1 MKNIRMSLVLA
12 AIAAGLVLSSAS
24 ALAADFAVTALG
36 STAYV
41 INGANNPTLTL
52 QRGTTYTFAVNAAGH
67 PFDIKTN
74 NTTGTANRY
83 NNGVT
88 GQGVMNGTL
97 TFAVPL
103 DAPTPLRYICEL
115 HAAMT
120 GIINLNTPPSVTITN
135 PTTGTVFA
143 APASVTIQASASDT
157 GGTVTNVQFRVNST
171 VLLNDPTAP
180 FSATTNNMP
189 SGSYTLT
196 AIASDNLGAKAT
208 NSVSIT
214 VDAAP
219 TISITNPIAGSIFTP
234 PANVTIQATA
244 SDNGSVSAV
253 LFLVDANTLTN
264 DVAAPYSGVANN
276 LSPGSH
282 TLTAI
287 ATDNLGL
294 KATNAISIIVDSPP
308 SVTITNPVDDA
319 VFTAPANVTIQASAA
334 DTDGT
339 VTNVQ
344 FLVGSTVI
352 SNRTTLPY
360 AATTNG
366 LPAGNYTLTAIA
378 SDNVGA
384 KATNSVSISVTNP
397 PPSPVTILNPA
408 FNGSSFSFSFATQ
421 IGYTYSGQFTAS
433 LNPTNWFTFTN
444 LTGGGSVVRV
454 TDSPLTNS
462 TRYYR
467 VEVQ

>member
-1 MKNIRMSLVLA
+1 
-12 AIAAGLVLSSAS
+12 
-24 ALAADFAVTALG
+24 
-36 STAYV
+36 
-41 INGANNPTLTL
+41 
-52 QRGTTYTFAVNAAGH
+52 
-67 PFDIKTN
+67 
-74 NTTGTANRY
+74 
-83 NNGVT
+83 
-88 GQGVMNGTL
+88 
-97 TFAVPL
+97 
-103 DAPTPLRYICEL
+103 
-115 HAAMT
+115 MT
-120 GIINLNTPPSVTITN
+120 GIINLVNPANTPPSVTITS

-143 APASVTIQASASDT
+143 SPASVTIQANASDT
-157 GGTVTNVQFRVNST
+157 DGTVTNVQFRVNST

-196 AIASDNLGAKAT
+196 AIASDNLGATAT

-219 TISITNPIAGSIFTP
+219 TVTVTNPIAGAVFIS

-244 SDNGSVSAV
+244 SDSDGS
-253 LFLVDANTLTN
+253 
-264 DVAAPYSGVANN
+264 
-276 LSPGSH
+276 
-282 TLTAI
+282 
-287 ATDNLGL
+287 
-294 KATNAISIIVDSPP
+294 
-308 SVTITNPVDDA
+308 
-319 VFTAPANVTIQASAA
+319 
-334 DTDGT
+334 

-352 SNRTTLPY
+352 SNRTTAPY

-384 KATNSVSISVTNP
+384 KATNNISISVTNP
-397 PPSPVTILNPA
+397 PPSPVTIVNPT

-421 IGYTYSGQFTAS
+421 IGYIYSGQFTAS

-444 LTGGGSVVRV
+444 LTGDGSVVRV

-462 TRYYR
+462 T
-467 VEVQ
+467 